1 MHLQVDL
8 EADIMAE
15 GMGMGQYFQQE
26 KMFEKQIAQ
35 KILTNMKAVWSMRR
49 DRDRQLDG
57 LLNKIPPPPELVQ
70 AKVWLRYRM
79 SMARSR
85 ELKRVVAFILKYV
98 IKPLLDMFQPD
109 PIIMS
114 SYWKS
119 EPTSP
124 GERGVIIAP
133 GKMTGV
139 SREPEEEFVKDE
151 EFAVTDIDDFIGSPA
166 PGSDEFDETRE
177 FIGPTD
183 YREKDVS
190 KTEEEEDVDL

>member
-1 MHLQVDL
+1 
-8 EADIMAE
+8 
-15 GMGMGQYFQQE
+15 
-26 KMFEKQIAQ
+26 
-35 KILTNMKAVWSMRR
+35 MRR

-79 SMARSR
+79 STARSR
-85 ELKRVVAFILKYV
+85 ELKRVIAFILKFV

-114 SYWKS
+114 SYWKDA
-119 EPTSP
+119 PTSA
-124 GERGVIIAP
+124 GERGVIVAP

-139 SREPEEEFVKDE
+139 SREPEEEFIRGE
-151 EFAVTDIDDFIGSPA
+151 EEDISEIGDFIGSPA
-166 PGSDEFDETRE
+166 PGSDDFDETRLG

-183 YREKDVS
+183 YREEDIS
-190 KTEEEEDVDL
+190 DEEEEEDSDL